1 MDMEGLALLKNFN
14 RDFFRKNL
22 FWGKVRVGS
31 EKEIDFRRTSA
42 AYLVPGTSA
51 AYLVPGTSEAY
62 LG

>member
-51 AYLVPGTSEAY
+51 AYLG
-62 LG
+62 

>member
-31 EKEIDFRRTSA
+31 EKEIDFRRTSGMKKIKIQA
-42 AYLVPGTSA
+42 FASIL
-51 AYLVPGTSEAY
+51 
-62 LG
+62 LGKA